1 MSDTHR
7 EFHDHGA
14 AVLDTARL
22 AAGGDPPPPRVARRR
37 GRPELMSR
45 HQVLERIRELAGR
58 AEGLFRVHQTNPDL
72 YARARRQFGS
82 WSSAL
87 HAAGVD
93 YRSIMD
99 TSRRRS
105 IDTRRA
111 KREGS

>member
-1 MSDTHR
+1 MQDSPHDTMSDP
-7 EFHDHGA
+7 
-14 AVLDTARL
+14 
-22 AAGGDPPPPRVARRR
+22 AAGARFEAAESAASAPPRRRR

-45 HQVLERIRELAGR
+45 PQVLERIRELAARNG
-58 AEGLFRVHQTNPDL
+58 GLFRVHQTNPDL

-93 YRSIMD
+93 YRAVMD
-99 TSRRRS
+99 GARRRS

-111 KREGS
+111 KRDGR